1 MRTGMKTRIVKY
13 FIGLMVFTA
22 TSLRGFTQDNDG
34 RILKDS
40 TIKISEVKT
49 NTIRS
54 DFGPAVVGDTLCFT
68 SYSDKILGQPDVKLR
83 KNAFYDLYQ
92 AKIDENGNTIGKRL
106 PLVEFLTNYHD
117 GPVAYCEKTGEL
129 FVTQSSNVDPVRIRK
144 LPAKD
149 TIKLRI
155 IIAKRVN
162 GKWTSITNF
171 PYNNP
176 SFSIGHPAISRSG
189 DTLVFSSDRLGSF
202 GETDLYYSVR
212 KKGKWGLPVNMGAQI
227 NTTGKEEF
235 SFIYYNQTGSSYLI
249 FASNG
254 RFGFGGLDIFY
265 TKFPYNNDKI
275 EHFDEPINT
284 QYDDFGMIIPSNAG
298 YGFLTSNRPGIGS
311 DDIYKFTFDKFISPP
326 SAGIRFP
333 VKELYVF
340 NKKTLSPISSALIR
354 SCDKQVYL
362 SDQVGAVEMLTKQNV
377 DCEVIASKTGYS
389 EVHKNLAAKIL
400 KKGEVNRD
408 TIWMEP
414 AVKEKIT
421 LKNIYYD
428 YGKWDILP
436 ESAKELDLLIS
447 FMKENPD
454 LKVELSSHTD
464 SRGDDFFNLDL
475 SRKRAESAVNYVIS
489 HGIDTNRI
497 KGTGYGETHL
507 LNRCANGV
515 NCTPQEHRQNRRTEI
530 YIPEYGK
537 ALDVVQTDGQYAGK
551 NFENQ
556 APVADKIVIGK
567 SSDES
572 RPKTENHPIWHSTGS
587 CYLILRSFQTKA
599 YAEAYLR
606 EIISETPMA
615 QVVGESTPF
624 RIGIKQSSYQEAQE
638 AKLKFIGKY
647 SDCWILR

>member
-1 MRTGMKTRIVKY
+1 MKVRIVKY
-13 FIGLMVFTA
+13 FIILLVFNA
-22 TSLRGFTQDNDG
+22 ISLLGYAQEGDG
-34 RILKDS
+34 QILNDS
-40 TIKISEVKT
+40 TIKIFEVTT

-92 AKIDENGNTIGKRL
+92 AKIDANGNTIGKRR
-106 PLVEFLTNYHD
+106 PLLEFLTKYHD

-129 FVTQSSNVDPVRIRK
+129 FVTQSGNVDPARIRK

-149 TIKLRI
+149 TVKLRI

-176 SFSIGHPAISRSG
+176 AFSIGHPAISRSG
-189 DTLVFSSDRLGSF
+189 DTLVFSSDRHGSF
-202 GETDLYYSVR
+202 GETDLYYSIR

-235 SFIYYNQTGSSYLI
+235 AFIYYNQTGSSYLI

-254 RFGFGGLDIFY
+254 RFGFGGLDLYY
-265 TKFPYNNDKI
+265 TKFPFNNDKI
-275 EHFDEPINT
+275 EHFDAPINT
-284 QYDDFGMIIPSNAG
+284 QFDDFGMVIPSGTG
-298 YGFLTSNRPGIGS
+298 YGYLTSNRPGTGS
-311 DDIYKFTFDKFISPP
+311 DDIYKFTFDKFVRPP
-326 SAGIRFP
+326 SVGINFP

-340 NKKTLSPISSALIR
+340 NRKTLSPISSALIR

-362 SDQVGAVEMLTKQNV
+362 SDQVGAVDMSTKQNG
-377 DCEVIASKTGYS
+377 DCEVIASKTGYG
-389 EVHKNLAAKIL
+389 EIHKILVAKIL
-400 KKGEVNRD
+400 KKGEINRD

-421 LKNIYYD
+421 LNNIYYD
-428 YGKWDILP
+428 YGKWAILP
-436 ESAKELDLLIS
+436 DAAKELDLLIS
-447 FMKENPD
+447 FMKENPE

-464 SRGDDFFNLDL
+464 SRGNDLFNLDL
-475 SRKRAESAVNYVIS
+475 SQRRAESAVNYVIS
-489 HGIDTNRI
+489 HGINATRI
-497 KGTGYGETHL
+497 KGTGYGETQL

-515 NCTPQEHRQNRRTEI
+515 NCTAQEHRQNRRTEI

-537 ALDVVQTDGQYAGK
+537 ALDVVQTEGQYAGRK
-551 NFENQ
+551 YEVQ
-556 APVADKIVIGK
+556 PPVTEKILYSK
-567 SSDES
+567 PSDES
-572 RPKTENHPIWHSTGS
+572 TPKTQIHPIVHSTGG

-599 YAEAYLR
+599 YAEKYLR
-606 EIISETPMA
+606 EIMSEIPGV

-624 RIGIKQSSYQEAQE
+624 RIGIKQISYQEAQE
-638 AKLKFIGKY
+638 TKKKFVGKY
-647 SDCWILR
+647 SDCWILLQ